1 MAATAAAT
9 AVLPPRV
16 AAVATKT
23 PVATSMAG
31 HRQQPTINKHGG
43 GNGDGNGDNDS
54 GNDDDENGRQ
64 RQLGGSCGSAAVAAA
79 ARRWLRNRIKGTPIS
94 LFSETH
100 HVCPLQILQL
110 SPQGWW

>member
-1 MAATAAAT
+1 
-9 AVLPPRV
+9 L
-16 AAVATKT
+16 AAV
-23 PVATSMAG
+23 
-31 HRQQPTINKHGG
+31 
-43 GNGDGNGDNDS
+43 
-54 GNDDDENGRQ
+54 
-64 RQLGGSCGSAAVAAA
+64 AA